1 MLVSYI
7 IIAMIIKVTDKIPMK
22 FIYNNFIGANLYE
35 LIKLQLISMD
45 TLWVISYLNMIH
57 IIVVEVFKDLLA
69 RAEG

>member
-7 IIAMIIKVTDKIPMK
+7 IIAMIIKVTDKIPM
-22 FIYNNFIGANLYE
+22 FIYNNFIGANLYG
-35 LIKLQLISMD
+35 LIMLQLISMD

-57 IIVVEVFKDLLA
+57 IIVFEVFKDLLG